1 MPVDV
6 TASATLNSHK
16 AHHAMWNLKDRS
28 GQAAPPGKYTL
39 VIEVTDTDFTGK
51 FDTIDFD
58 TSQGPQ
64 QLSPPNA
71 MYFTTL
77 KVTLQ

>member
-1 MPVDV
+1 
-6 TASATLNSHK
+6 
-16 AHHAMWNLKDRS
+16 
-28 GQAAPPGKYTL
+28 